1 MKMLGASSPIVRPG
15 RLLLLAAGLLLASL
29 AHGATVPLVR
39 GLVLETIGEQT
50 ENPDEVISGKRSIKG
65 TYTGN
70 SSNQVYLRTDAT
82 LFPLAPG
89 RSYRVTFRYKILTQ
103 PDRGFEV
110 LFFSP
115 KAGAVGNFLPSQ
127 NISGPVGTTGVA
139 ELTNTLGNFD
149 DYQLR
154 WNIVGRGAI
163 AIDEIQLVDVA
174 TGFVLLAEDAEGNT
188 PSFRLARAALPP
200 ARVGRTF
207 AITLAALGGRPP
219 YTWRAGTLAL
229 PPGLQLDTDGHLS
242 GKLTATGSFLFDA
255 LITDANQASGRL
267 TLRLSATVADP
278 LPPPPALTIANNTV
292 TIRPPPYLPAFRN
305 PLGGMRPG
313 LNSAKSHPFA
323 SLGRQYI
330 EWNLIENSA
339 ADTVDKIRAVTDRLI
354 GDLPTYNVKI
364 IPRVYLIWPDRG
376 KYWPVDLTAD
386 DYSSAA
392 FRSRM
397 TRLIARLGEAWD
409 NDPRIAFIE
418 TGLIGYWGEQ
428 HTPSFSQLPAGMDA
442 EFGDAF
448 RNAFPNKK
456 LMRRYPRDLTKYDIG
471 VYWDVFG
478 ATRGGSG
485 NDTTLMT
492 QDLEGPLHL
501 DAWKTSPR
509 GGEIDPTFLGE
520 PSFNTAGLQAVV
532 RKQASRLVDLA
543 RRLHWNHLAVLDQI
557 DRADAD
563 LWDKA
568 SQIQNALGYRFVINE
583 ATHTAV
589 VAPGGS
595 LAVSLNISN
604 TGSSAFHYPWPLE
617 VALADARTRKIVWR
631 GVWEGQDLRTW
642 LPGDPIAITRSF
654 PLPAGL
660 AAGQYVV
667 TLGILDP
674 GGLVP
679 AARFA
684 VEPYW
689 MGGRTPLGP
698 VAIGVAA
705 PTTQLNEF
713 DDLQS
718 DNSLYYVPS
727 ADFVSAPLVIFP
739 PVATAAAVGQRASV
753 SVLAAGTAPLSY
765 QWLKDGRPLPGATTA
780 GLTLPAFQTA
790 DVGNYSVVVTNAAGS
805 VTSAA
810 AALAVANS
818 RLVNLSVLTAI
829 ATPGDTFTLGYVVG
843 GTNTSGAK
851 PLVIRAAGPSL
862 AALGVPGTLD
872 DPKLELF
879 AGTIKTG
886 ENDNWGGAV
895 TLSNAMAG
903 VGAFAFSGPRSNDAA
918 AEVSVTTRDNSVKIS
933 AAGAG
938 TGAVIAEVYDATP
951 SASYAAAT
959 PRLVNLSVLKP
970 IGAGVTVGFV
980 IGGTGSKT
988 VLIRAVG
995 PGLVALGVGGTIV
1008 DPRLEL
1014 FDGTAKSIGANDNW
1028 GGTPALIAA
1037 FTAAGAFG
1045 LAASSKDAALLTT
1058 LQPGNY
1064 TVQVAGVG
1072 GTTGVGL
1079 VEVYELPGGT
1089 S

>member
-1 MKMLGASSPIVRPG
+1 MS
-15 RLLLLAAGLLLASL
+15 
-29 AHGATVPLVR
+29 
-39 GLVLETIGEQT
+39 
-50 ENPDEVISGKRSIKG
+50 
-65 TYTGN
+65 
-70 SSNQVYLRTDAT
+70 
-82 LFPLAPG
+82 
-89 RSYRVTFRYKILTQ
+89 
-103 PDRGFEV
+103 
-110 LFFSP
+110 
-115 KAGAVGNFLPSQ
+115 
-127 NISGPVGTTGVA
+127 
-139 ELTNTLGNFD
+139 
-149 DYQLR
+149 
-154 WNIVGRGAI
+154 
-163 AIDEIQLVDVA
+163 
-174 TGFVLLAEDAEGNT
+174 
-188 PSFRLARAALPP
+188 
-200 ARVGRTF
+200 
-207 AITLAALGGRPP
+207 
-219 YTWRAGTLAL
+219 L

-242 GKLTATGSFLFDA
+242 GKLTATGTFPFDA
-255 LITDANQASGRL
+255 LVTDANQATGRL

-278 LPPPPALTIANNTV
+278 LPPPPPLAIVNNTV
-292 TIRPPPYLPAFRN
+292 TVRPPPYLPAFRN

-313 LNSAKSHPFA
+313 LNSARSHPFA

-339 ADTVDKIRAVTDRLI
+339 ADTVDKIRAVTDRLV
-354 GDLPTYNVKI
+354 GDLPAYNIKI

-376 KYWPVDLTAD
+376 KYWPADLSPD

-418 TGLIGYWGEQ
+418 TGIIGYWGEH
-428 HTPSFSQLPAGMDA
+428 HTPNFLQLPAGMDA

-456 LMRRYPRDLTKYDIG
+456 LMRRYPRDLTKYDFGI
-471 VYWDVFG
+471 YWDVFG

-509 GGEIDPTFLGE
+509 GGEIDPTFIGE

-557 DRADAD
+557 DRADAE

-583 ATHTAV
+583 ASHTVV

-595 LAVSLNISN
+595 LSVSLNVSN

-617 VALADARTRKIVWR
+617 VALADPRTRKVAWR
-631 GVWEGQDLRTW
+631 ALWEGQDLRTW
-642 LPGDPIAITRSF
+642 PPGEPIAISRSF
-654 PLPAGL
+654 PLPPGI

-667 TLGILDP
+667 TLAILDP

-698 VAIGVAA
+698 VAIGAA
-705 PTTQLNEF
+705 ASDSQLNEF

-727 ADFVSAPLVIFP
+727 ADFVSAPLIILP
-739 PVATAAAVGQRASV
+739 PVATAAAASQPV
-753 SVLAAGTAPLSY
+753 SFSVTAAGTAPLSY
-765 QWLKDGRPLPGATTA
+765 QWNHDGRPIPGATGAT
-780 GLTLPAFQTA
+780 LTLPAFQTA
-790 DVGNYSVVVTNAAGS
+790 DAGGYSVVVTNSAGS

-810 AALAVANS
+810 AELVASSS
-818 RLVNLSVLTAI
+818 RLVNLSVLTSI
-829 ATPGDTFTLGYVVG
+829 AAAGDTFTMGYVVG
-843 GTNTSGAK
+843 GAGTSGAK

-862 AALGVPGTLD
+862 GALGVAGTVD

-879 AGTIKTG
+879 AGASKTG
-886 ENDNWGGAV
+886 ENDNWGGAA
-895 TLSNAMAG
+895 TLSSAMAG
-903 VGAFAFSGPRSNDAA
+903 VGAFAYSGPSSNDAA
-918 AEVSVTTRDNSVKIS
+918 AAVSVTTRDNSVKVS

-938 TGAVIAEVYDATP
+938 TGVVIAEVYDATP
-951 SASYAAAT
+951 SATYTAAT
-959 PRLVNLSVLKP
+959 PRLVNVSVLKP
-970 IGAGVTVGFV
+970 IGAGLTVGFV
-980 IGGTGSKT
+980 IGGAGGKT

-995 PGLVALGVGGTIV
+995 PGLAAFRVGGAIA

-1014 FDGTAKSIGANDNW
+1014 FDGASKSIGTNDNW
-1028 GGTPALIAA
+1028 GGTATLSAA
-1037 FTAAGAFG
+1037 FTAAGAFA
-1045 LAASSKDAALLTT
+1045 LDAASKDAALLTT

-1064 TVQVAGVG
+1064 SVRMDGVG

-1079 VEVYELPGGT
+1079 VEVYELP
-1089 S
+1089 